1 MNLNDLYLKKLYR
14 FQAECDLRKLFCERI
29 IFCTLLCLLAAICA
43 NAQIAAKLP
52 AGSIKTVYITPT
64 SHYDFGFIEPPDAV
78 RARAARHIDEV
89 IRMAE
94 SDKDFRWTIESVWQ
108 VDEWLKRQK
117 KTTSVLPKDNEKIA
131 RLMNLIKSG
140 QIALSTAWGS
150 MHTDFMGA
158 EQLNRICYN
167 YEILHRTY
175 GIKSEVALMDDVPGH
190 PTSIPSVLAGSGTK
204 YLTVG
209 ANLFIGDATSLAPGK
224 VPFYWQSPDGSKVL
238 TWVSQSKRGGYTEG
252 MTDFYLD
259 PYSLDPYTN
268 KTPFEMFN
276 PELAGKKTDLQ
287 IMEIGMNELLNR
299 YAKAGY
305 KYDAV
310 MVYYA
315 HDFVEPTNVA
325 NLEKAVRLWNAKH
338 KEVQLKIA
346 TPPEFLK
353 YIETKYAAEIPTYK
367 GEWSGLWSESK
378 TQSPRISALARYAHD
393 HAPAAESLWS
403 AISMTRNIPFPV
415 GNYTSVYDLMFT
427 YDEHSGAGNNGWVQL
442 NDRAPLEEQNRQYVE
457 YMSKAKTETDFL
469 LKQGIGILA
478 QPSRYAGSVPLKSE
492 NTWNAL
498 VYNGLSWTRSDVV
511 KLKSPQENT
520 RITEIKDLAANRKIK
535 FDVDENGD
543 AVFVARDVPSI
554 GYKTYEITTA
564 AGNPVSSLKE
574 DTGKTEIEN
583 DNFQIQLHADGN
595 IQSIYDLKQKREIV
609 NNQGELPFNELLR
622 IEGQDASKVNYPL
635 APEISVKKGEQ
646 MTQIVVRRNRSV
658 YPLTTVTI
666 YDGLDRVDL
675 HNELD
680 ADKMPFA
687 GGNNNWNDAYYF
699 AFPFNVSA
707 NNLKVKRGGQKW
719 FDTLPE
725 DYLPGA
731 RRDGVTTQHLIGLT
745 DGNSSALLAHRQAF
759 HWVYPSYVATKLQP
773 KDAPKGLPAMFTG
786 KFPLPEA
793 TIYSRAVRRSNQADT
808 HDLGVVNLP
817 TVEPGLFE
825 RYIFDY
831 AIAGGGKF
839 DDVKAWRTGANF
851 NVPLIGEY
859 INALPNSLSDGFFAV
874 VQPNVQIVDV
884 KTVSDSTIHG
894 EVSATPLNPQTN
906 KIYTIRLQE
915 FAGKAAIANIN
926 LPVKI
931 KSAALIN
938 LTEDVVLQNISQI
951 APLTVSL
958 KPFETATVKV
968 EIE

>member
-1 MNLNDLYLKKLYR
+1 MSEQKKHR
-14 FQAECDLRKLFCERI
+14 KKIECAPAVLILFC
-29 IFCTLLCLLAAICA
+29 LLSFSVF
-43 NAQIAAKLP
+43 AQTKLP
-52 AGSIKTVYITPT
+52 ASSVKTVYITPT
-64 SHYDFGFIEPPDAV
+64 SHYDFGFVEPPDAV

-94 SDKDFRWTIESVWQ
+94 ADKDFRWTIESVWQ
-108 VDEWLKRQK
+108 VDEWLKRQIK
-117 KTTSVLPKDNEKIA
+117 PTSVLPKDNEKIA
-131 RLMNLIKSG
+131 RLMKLIKSG
-140 QIALSTAWGS
+140 QVALSTAWGS

-158 EQLNRICYN
+158 EELNRICYN
-167 YEILHRTY
+167 YEILKRTY
-175 GIKSEVALMDDVPGH
+175 GINSEVALMDDVPGH

-259 PYSLDPYTN
+259 PFSLDPYTN
-268 KTPFEMFN
+268 KTPFDMFN
-276 PELAGKKTDLQ
+276 PELAGKKTPLEIQ
-287 IMEIGMNELLNR
+287 EIGMNELLNR
-299 YAKAGY
+299 YNNAGY

-325 NLEKAVRLWNAKH
+325 NLEKAVKSWNLKH
-338 KEVQLKIA
+338 KEIQLKIA
-346 TPPEFLK
+346 TPNEFLK
-353 YIETKYAAEIPTYK
+353 YIETKYGSQIPTYK

-415 GNYTSVYDLMFT
+415 GNYTSIYDLMFT
-427 YDEHSGAGNNGWVQL
+427 YDEHSGAGNNGWIQL
-442 NDRAPLEEQNRQYVE
+442 NDRAPLEEQNRQYVA
-457 YMSKAKTETDFL
+457 YMSKAKDETDFL

-478 QPSRYAGSVPLKSE
+478 QPSRYAASIPLKSE

-498 VYNGLSWTRSDVV
+498 IYNGLSWTRSDVV
-511 KLKSPQENT
+511 KLESPQENL
-520 RITEIKDLAANRKIK
+520 RITEIKDLADNRKIK

-543 AVFVARDVPSI
+543 AVFVANDVPSM

-564 AGNPVSSLKE
+564 NGSPVSTLKQDE
-574 DTGKTEIEN
+574 WKTEIKN
-583 DNFQIQLHADGN
+583 DNFQIKLRADGN
-595 IQSIYDLKQKREIV
+595 IQSIYDVKQKREIV
-609 NNQGELPFNELLR
+609 NDKGELPFNELLR
-622 IEGQDASKVNYPL
+622 VEGQDASKVNYPFT
-635 APEISVKKGEQ
+635 PEISVKRGEQ
-646 MTQIVVRRNRSV
+646 MTQFVVRRNRSV

-666 YDGLDRVDL
+666 YDNLDHVEL

-687 GGNNNWNDAYYF
+687 GGSDNWNDSYYF
-699 AFPFNVSA
+699 AFPFNVS
-707 NNLKVKRGGQKW
+707 NRNLQFRRGGQKW

-725 DYLPGA
+725 DFLPGA
-731 RRDGVTTQHLIGLT
+731 RRDGVTTQHLIGFT

-759 HWVYPSYVATKLQP
+759 HWVYPGYVATKLQP
-773 KDAPKGLPAMFTG
+773 QNAPKGLPAMFTG

-808 HDLGVVNLP
+808 HDLGVINMP

-825 RYIFDY
+825 KYVFDY

-839 DDVKAWRTGANF
+839 DEVKAWQLGANF
-851 NVPLIGEY
+851 NVPLISEY
-859 INALPNSLSDGFFAV
+859 VNALPGPLSYGFFTIN
-874 VQPNVQIVDV
+874 QPNVQIVDV
-884 KTVSDSTIHG
+884 KTISDSIIHG
-894 EVSATPLNPQTN
+894 EVSAAPLNPQTN

-915 FAGKAAIANIN
+915 FAGRATNAGIG

-931 KSAALIN
+931 KSAALLN
-938 LTEDVVLQNISQI
+938 LTEDKVLQNITQI
-951 APLTVSL
+951 APLTVNL